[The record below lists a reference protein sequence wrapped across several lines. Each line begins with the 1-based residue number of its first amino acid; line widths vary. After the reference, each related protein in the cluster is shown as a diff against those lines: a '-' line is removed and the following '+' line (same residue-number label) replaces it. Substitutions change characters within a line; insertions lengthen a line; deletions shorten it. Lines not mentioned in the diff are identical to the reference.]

1 MTALFVQFYPKSPS
15 CYFFLLPLLL
25 VSSVT
30 SAQEEKT
37 EAFKVKY
44 ENKTDYLGIG
54 LLKLNYHKYPRV
66 DVFMDPELTLRYDE
80 LRDGGANME
89 IYPKF
94 YELDYGIYDFVC
106 LEITEA
112 YYKIEAGASGIKY
125 VKASEAWTFTSW
137 QDLIERSFG
146 VSRKAAWRGTN
157 PLRSEKSE
165 DSPEVPFEPK
175 RFDQFCVI
183 RLEGDWIKVKYDCLY
198 GTDEFDAFGGQPC
211 ANYIDKCEEGKTGWI
226 RWRYGSD
233 LLIQI
238 FLRP

>member
-1 MTALFVQFYPKSPS
+1 
-15 CYFFLLPLLL
+15 
-25 VSSVT
+25 
-30 SAQEEKT
+30 
-37 EAFKVKY
+37 
-44 ENKTDYLGIG
+44 
-54 LLKLNYHKYPRV
+54 
-66 DVFMDPELTLRYDE
+66 
-80 LRDGGANME
+80 ME

-137 QDLIERSFG
+137 KDLIERSFG
-146 VSRKAAWRGTN
+146 VSRKAAWKGTN

-175 RFDQFCVI
+175 RFDQFCA
-183 RLEGDWIKVKYDCLY
+183 D
-198 GTDEFDAFGGQPC
+198 
-211 ANYIDKCEEGKTGWI
+211 YIDKCDDGKTGWI
-226 RWRYGSD
+226 KWRYGSD

-238 FLRP
+238 FLKP